1 MSKNRVISDK
11 QERNDGHLIIEER
24 KPFHN
29 TNKRF
34 KEKSIVVTFSYEDLD
49 NNDRA
54 NTVVSASG
62 IDLTTSAVDFLMKLF
77 PGEFERCIP
86 IKGDSY
92 LIKSKKSG
100 QQDDDADTED
110 TLISA
115 RVNPRSQ
122 QKKLIKVLAALPL
135 IAKITVSDSDSQF
148 ATMEEQKRAKL
159 CSLITNVIRKNADDE
174 SVSLSTAFKHYD
186 FFIAYADDFINQKD
200 SNYHVDLTLEQK
212 NNLAAIFPLLQFH
225 RYEPKEDEFKFM
237 IKKDDENA
245 TVFDK
250 LPHTLPFIQKWIK
263 VRTLYNRIPVAEVE
277 TREPLLEMIT
287 SFEKLTKA
295 ISADASLT
303 SEQTA
308 AVYEYFTEP
317 LDAIIQKGRPL
328 NLDRVAAA
336 EEKMNRAFN
345 DVPPVNKRTRTAISA
360 AKVGMLGFISTFLLL
375 GFVAAAITTG
385 GAFIGVGIVGILA
398 IEAGLGAGFLG
409 GAKGYMSAQK
419 EEAEHYSAQ
428 RKQRFTQHKDIYNKV
443 IDGVTTFFP
452 KPRTKP
458 NNKLGNILVQAQQVQ
473 QPVIG

>member
-1 MSKNRVISDK
+1 MSKKIIISNK
-11 QERNDGHLIIEER
+11 KKKNDGHSIIEER
-24 KPFHN
+24 N
-29 TNKRF
+29 ILRSTNISFAK
-34 KEKSIVVTFSYEDLD
+34 KEIAVKFSYENDDD
-49 NNDRA
+49 NSPVNA
-54 NTVVSASG
+54 VVTASG
-62 IDLTTSAVDFLMKLF
+62 RDLTRSTVDFIMRLF
-77 PGEFERCIP
+77 PNEFERCLSINKP
-86 IKGDSY
+86 YY

-100 QQDDDADTED
+100 QQDNDVDTEGKW
-110 TLISA
+110 ISA
-115 RVNPRSQ
+115 RVNPFSQ

-135 IAKITVSDSDSQF
+135 IAKITVLDPDSQF
-148 ATMEEQKRAKL
+148 AKLEEQKRAKL
-159 CSLITNVIRKNADDE
+159 CSLITNVIRKNAGDE
-174 SVSLSTAFKHYD
+174 SVSLSTAFEHYD
-186 FFIAYADDFINQKD
+186 FFSDYADDFINQKD
-200 SNYHVDLTLEQK
+200 NNYHVDLTLEQK

-237 IKKDDENA
+237 IKKHDENA
-245 TVFDK
+245 TIFDK

-263 VRTLYNRIPVAEVE
+263 VRTLYNKIPQVQID
-277 TREPLLEMIT
+277 TCKPLQAIVT
-287 SFEKLTKA
+287 SYEELTKA
-295 ISADASLT
+295 ISADPSLT
-303 SEQTA
+303 SEQTT

-409 GAKGYMSAQK
+409 GAKAYMSAQK

-452 KPRTKP
+452 KPRAKP

-473 QPVIG
+473 QPV